1 MCDESESAE
10 TKIIKNHRRR
20 ERGKARDPKIVHLAL
35 ESRASRGGSSV
46 LFPNS
51 GRLFSSSSL
60 SLFFVDARVVSPQIQ
75 KRGRRQAAKKNKTKK
90 MRNGKRQAREYAGSN
105 KTTQR
110 ERVVANSSANSRD
123 GNIRARAKRER
134 DVLSFSSGGVGERV
148 LCVKVTIGIR
158 SFYVS
163 LV

>member
-1 MCDESESAE
+1 
-10 TKIIKNHRRR
+10 
-20 ERGKARDPKIVHLAL
+20 
-35 ESRASRGGSSV
+35 
-46 LFPNS
+46 
-51 GRLFSSSSL
+51 
-60 SLFFVDARVVSPQIQ
+60 
-75 KRGRRQAAKKNKTKK
+75 